1 MENII
6 QLNTK
11 DTDLNTTFWHGT
23 TADCLDSIF
32 ENGLDPSSTMSYDHI
47 CLTSDWKQ
55 ALFWARLHQKPG
67 IILIRVDG
75 SKLTSAR
82 CTVET
87 GGLDNSPYGHDRP
100 DRSGLNLK
108 VVADDWRG
116 YLQATDAMGYL
127 DSIPVQEEMICRD
140 FYDLEKANFS
150 DLIDEYQSGI
160 SPFAD
165 QDLRIAA

>member
-11 DTDLNTTFWHGT
+11 DADLNTTFWHGT
-23 TADCLDSIF
+23 TADHLDDIL
-32 ENGLDPSSTMSYDHI
+32 ENGLDPDSTVRYNHV

-55 ALFWARLHQKPG
+55 ALFWARIQQKPG

-75 SKLTSAR
+75 SKLNATR

-87 GGLDNSPYGHDRP
+87 GGLDNKPYGADFP
-100 DRSGLNLK
+100 GRSRSDLK
-108 VVADDWRG
+108 VVANDWRG
-116 YLQATDAMGYL
+116 YLQATDAIGYL
-127 DSIPVQEEMICRD
+127 NNIPVQEDMICRD
-140 FYDLEKANFS
+140 FFDLEEADFS
-150 DLIDEYQSGI
+150 DLVDEYGSGI